1 MYHPNMFESHQHM
14 FDMTPKES
22 GNDLGLTGSRE
33 DDFET
38 KSGAE
43 VTMENLLEEELQDP
57 NQRPNKKKRYHRHT
71 QRQIQELESFF
82 KECPHPDDKQRKEL
96 SRELNLEPLQI
107 KFWFQNKR
115 TQMKAQHER
124 HDNSILKADNDKL
137 RAENNRYK
145 DALSNATCP
154 NCGGPA
160 AIGEMSFD
168 EQHLRIE
175 NARLREE
182 IDRISSIAAKYV
194 GKPLLPH
201 SSPSTQ
207 LTSSHYIPSR
217 SLGLEVGNFG
227 TNHQT
232 SFVGEM
238 HGTSDIMRSV
248 SIPCEA
254 DKPMIVELAVAALE
268 ELVTMAQTGDPL
280 WGLNDNLG
288 EILNEEEYFRMF
300 PRGIGP
306 KPIGFRSEASRES
319 TVVIMNHINLVEILM
334 NVNQYSSVF
343 CGIVSRAL
351 TLEVLSTGIA
361 GNYNGALQVMTA
373 EFQVPSPLVPTR
385 ENYFLRYCKQHGDNT
400 WAVVDVSLDNLRP
413 SPITRSRRRPSGCLI
428 QELQNGYSKVTWVE
442 HMEVDD
448 RSVHTMY
455 KPLVNTGLAF
465 GAKRWVATLDR
476 QCERLASS
484 MASNIPTGDLS
495 VITSPEGRKSMLKL
509 AERMV
514 MSFFSGVGAST
525 AHAWTTLATTGSDDV
540 RVMTRKSMDD
550 PGRPPGI
557 VLSAA
562 TSFWI
567 PVAPKRVFDF
577 LRDENSRSEWD
588 ILSNGGLVQ
597 KMAHIANGRDPGNS
611 ISLLRVNDTNSGPSN
626 MLILQE
632 SCTDVSGS
640 YVIYA
645 PVDMTAMDV
654 VLSGGDPDYVAL
666 LPSGFAILPDGG
678 EGGNASAGAEG
689 GGNNRVVVNAGSLL
703 TVAFQ
708 IIVDSV
714 PTAKLSLGS
723 VATVNS
729 LIKCTV
735 ERIKGKIADGSHG
748 KVSVD
753 HYHRYPGDLDLM
765 KDLGVNSYRFSLSWA
780 RILPK
785 GRFGDV
791 NMEGINHYNRMI
803 NAILKRGME
812 PFVTLTHYD
821 MPQELECRYGSWLN
835 PQIREDFE
843 HYAEICFRHFGNRV
857 KFWTTF
863 NEPNVQVIL
872 GYRKG
877 TYPPSRCSKTFANCT
892 RGGSDIEPLV
902 AAHNIIRSH
911 FAAVSLYRER
921 FQEQQGGKIGI
932 VMNAIWFEPV
942 SDSLADSLA
951 AERAQAFYLTWFLDP
966 IVFGRY
972 PREMQEILGQD
983 LPKFTRDDLK
993 ISKNGLDFI
1002 GINQYT
1008 SRYAKDCLHSVCE
1021 PGKGGSRAEG
1031 FVHSNALKDGLPLGE
1046 PTGVNWFNVY
1056 PQGMEEMLMYATE
1069 RYRNIPLYV
1078 TENGFGENST
1088 GVLLN
1093 DYRRV
1098 KFMSNYLDA
1107 LKRAMRKGADVRGY
1121 FTWSLLDNFEWI
1133 SGYTVRFGMY
1143 HVDFNTLERTP
1154 RLSASWYK
1162 NFISKHISSQSKD
1175 DA

>member
-1 MYHPNMFESHQHM
+1 MYQPNMFESHHHM
-14 FDMTPKES
+14 FDMTPKNS
-22 GNDLGLTGSRE
+22 DNDLGLTGSRE

-43 VTMENLLEEELQDP
+43 VTMENPLEEELQDP

-96 SRELNLEPLQI
+96 SRELNLEPLQV

-124 HDNSILKADNDKL
+124 HENSILKSDNDKL

-145 DALSNATCP
+145 DALNNATCP

-182 IDRISSIAAKYV
+182 IDRISAIAAKYV
-194 GKPLLPH
+194 GKPLLTH
-201 SSPSTQ
+201 SSSSFPQ
-207 LTSSHYIPSR
+207 LTSSHHIPSR
-217 SLGLEVGNFG
+217 SLDLEVGNFG
-227 TNHQT
+227 NTNNSQT
-232 SFVGEM
+232 GFLGDM
-238 HGTSDIMRSV
+238 YGTSDIMRSV
-248 SIPCEA
+248 SIHNDA
-254 DKPMIVELAVAALE
+254 DKPMIVELAVAAME
-268 ELVTMAQTGDPL
+268 ELVRMAQTGDPL
-280 WGLNDNLG
+280 WVPSDNAV
-288 EILNEEEYFRMF
+288 EILNEEEYFRTF

-306 KPIGFRSEASRES
+306 KPLGLRSEASRES

-334 NVNQYSSVF
+334 DVNQWSSVF

-351 TLEVLSTGIA
+351 TLEVLSTGVA

-385 ENYFLRYCKQHGDNT
+385 ENYFVRYCKQHSDNT
-400 WAVVDVSLDNLRP
+400 WAVVDVSLDSLRP
-413 SPITRSRRRPSGCLI
+413 SPITRNRRRPSGCLI

-442 HMEVDD
+442 HTEVDD

-514 MSFFSGVGAST
+514 MSFCSGVGASN

-597 KMAHIANGRDPGNS
+597 EMAHIANGRDPGNS
-611 ISLLRVNDTNSGPSN
+611 VSLFRVNSANSGQSN

-632 SCTDVSGS
+632 SCTDASGS

-645 PVDMTAMDV
+645 PVDIMAMNV

-666 LPSGFAILPDGG
+666 LPSGFAILPDGSSRV
-678 EGGNASAGAEG
+678 NASAGAEG
-689 GGNNRVVVNAGSLL
+689 GDGNNLEVVTSTASNCGSLL

-708 IIVDSV
+708 ILVDSV

-735 ERIKGKIADGSHG
+735 ERIKAALACDG
-748 KVSVD
+748 
-753 HYHRYPGDLDLM
+753 
-765 KDLGVNSYRFSLSWA
+765 A
-780 RILPK
+780 
-785 GRFGDV
+785 
-791 NMEGINHYNRMI
+791 
-803 NAILKRGME
+803 
-812 PFVTLTHYD
+812 
-821 MPQELECRYGSWLN
+821 
-835 PQIREDFE
+835 
-843 HYAEICFRHFGNRV
+843 
-857 KFWTTF
+857 
-863 NEPNVQVIL
+863 
-872 GYRKG
+872 
-877 TYPPSRCSKTFANCT
+877 
-892 RGGSDIEPLV
+892 
-902 AAHNIIRSH
+902 
-911 FAAVSLYRER
+911 
-921 FQEQQGGKIGI
+921 
-932 VMNAIWFEPV
+932 
-942 SDSLADSLA
+942 
-951 AERAQAFYLTWFLDP
+951 
-966 IVFGRY
+966 
-972 PREMQEILGQD
+972 
-983 LPKFTRDDLK
+983 
-993 ISKNGLDFI
+993 
-1002 GINQYT
+1002 
-1008 SRYAKDCLHSVCE
+1008 
-1021 PGKGGSRAEG
+1021 
-1031 FVHSNALKDGLPLGE
+1031 
-1046 PTGVNWFNVY
+1046 
-1056 PQGMEEMLMYATE
+1056 
-1069 RYRNIPLYV
+1069 
-1078 TENGFGENST
+1078 
-1088 GVLLN
+1088 
-1093 DYRRV
+1093 
-1098 KFMSNYLDA
+1098 
-1107 LKRAMRKGADVRGY
+1107 
-1121 FTWSLLDNFEWI
+1121 
-1133 SGYTVRFGMY
+1133 
-1143 HVDFNTLERTP
+1143 
-1154 RLSASWYK
+1154 
-1162 NFISKHISSQSKD
+1162 
-1175 DA
+1175 

>member
-1 MYHPNMFESHQHM
+1 MYHPNMFESHHHM
-14 FDMTPKES
+14 FDMTPKNSE
-22 GNDLGLTGSRE
+22 NDLGITGSRE
-33 DDFET
+33 EDFET

-43 VTMENLLEEELQDP
+43 VTMENPLEEELQDP

-96 SRELNLEPLQI
+96 SRELSLEPLQV

-124 HDNSILKADNDKL
+124 HENQILKSENDKL

-182 IDRISSIAAKYV
+182 IDRISAIAAKYV
-194 GKPLLPH
+194 GKPLLAN
-201 SSPSTQ
+201 SSSFPQ
-207 LTSSHYIPSR
+207 LSSHHIPSR
-217 SLGLEVGNFG
+217 SLDLEVGNFG
-227 TNHQT
+227 NNNNSQAG
-232 SFVGEM
+232 FVGEM
-238 HGTSDIMRSV
+238 FGSSDILRSV
-248 SIPCEA
+248 SIPSEA
-254 DKPMIVELAVAALE
+254 DKPMIVELAVAAME
-268 ELVTMAQTGDPL
+268 ELVRMAQTGDPL
-280 WGLNDNLG
+280 WVSNDNSV
-288 EILNEEEYFRMF
+288 EILNEEEYFRTF

-306 KPIGFRSEASRES
+306 KTIGLRSEASRES
-319 TVVIMNHINLVEILM
+319 TVVIMNHINLIEILM
-334 NVNQYSSVF
+334 DVNQWSSVF

-351 TLEVLSTGIA
+351 TLEVLSTGVA

-385 ENYFLRYCKQHGDNT
+385 ENYFVRYCKQHSDGI
-400 WAVVDVSLDNLRP
+400 WAVVDVSLDSLRP

-442 HMEVDD
+442 HTEVDD
-448 RSVHTMY
+448 RSVHNMY

-484 MASNIPTGDLS
+484 MASNIPAGDLS

-514 MSFFSGVGAST
+514 MSFCSGVGAST
-525 AHAWTTLATTGSDDV
+525 AHAWTTLSTTGSDDV

-597 KMAHIANGRDPGNS
+597 EMAHIANGRDPGNS
-611 ISLLRVNDTNSGPSN
+611 VSLLRVNSGNSGQSN

-632 SCTDVSGS
+632 SCTDASGS

-645 PVDMTAMDV
+645 PVDILAMNV

-666 LPSGFAILPDGG
+666 LPSGFAILPDG
-678 EGGNASAGAEG
+678 SAREG
-689 GGNNRVVVNAGSLL
+689 GGSASVGAGAGAGVEGGEGNNLEVVNTTTTTGSSGGSLL

-708 IIVDSV
+708 ILVDSV

-735 ERIKGKIADGSHG
+735 ERIK
-748 KVSVD
+748 
-753 HYHRYPGDLDLM
+753 
-765 KDLGVNSYRFSLSWA
+765 
-780 RILPK
+780 
-785 GRFGDV
+785 
-791 NMEGINHYNRMI
+791 
-803 NAILKRGME
+803 
-812 PFVTLTHYD
+812 
-821 MPQELECRYGSWLN
+821 
-835 PQIREDFE
+835 
-843 HYAEICFRHFGNRV
+843 
-857 KFWTTF
+857 
-863 NEPNVQVIL
+863 
-872 GYRKG
+872 
-877 TYPPSRCSKTFANCT
+877 
-892 RGGSDIEPLV
+892 
-902 AAHNIIRSH
+902 
-911 FAAVSLYRER
+911 AAV
-921 FQEQQGGKIGI
+921 
-932 VMNAIWFEPV
+932 A
-942 SDSLADSLA
+942 
-951 AERAQAFYLTWFLDP
+951 
-966 IVFGRY
+966 
-972 PREMQEILGQD
+972 
-983 LPKFTRDDLK
+983 
-993 ISKNGLDFI
+993 
-1002 GINQYT
+1002 
-1008 SRYAKDCLHSVCE
+1008 C
-1021 PGKGGSRAEG
+1021 
-1031 FVHSNALKDGLPLGE
+1031 DG
-1046 PTGVNWFNVY
+1046 
-1056 PQGMEEMLMYATE
+1056 A
-1069 RYRNIPLYV
+1069 
-1078 TENGFGENST
+1078 
-1088 GVLLN
+1088 
-1093 DYRRV
+1093 
-1098 KFMSNYLDA
+1098 
-1107 LKRAMRKGADVRGY
+1107 
-1121 FTWSLLDNFEWI
+1121 
-1133 SGYTVRFGMY
+1133 
-1143 HVDFNTLERTP
+1143 
-1154 RLSASWYK
+1154 
-1162 NFISKHISSQSKD
+1162 
-1175 DA
+1175 

>member
-1 MYHPNMFESHQHM
+1 MYHPNMFEPQHHM
-14 FDMTPKES
+14 FDMTPKIS
-22 GNDLGLTGSRE
+22 DNDLGLTGSRE

-43 VTMENLLEEELQDP
+43 VTMENPLEEELQDP

-96 SRELNLEPLQI
+96 SRELSLEPLQV

-124 HDNSILKADNDKL
+124 HENAILKSDNDKL

-194 GKPLLPH
+194 GKPLLTN
-201 SSPSTQ
+201 STPFPQ
-207 LTSSHYIPSR
+207 LTSSQHIPTR
-217 SLGLEVGNFG
+217 SLDLEVGNFG
-227 TNHQT
+227 NSNNNQMG
-232 SFVGEM
+232 FVGEM
-238 HGTSDIMRSV
+238 YGTTSDILRSV
-248 SIPCEA
+248 SIHSDA
-254 DKPMIVELAVAALE
+254 DKPMIVELAVAAME
-268 ELVTMAQTGDPL
+268 ELVRMAQTGDPL
-280 WGLNDNLG
+280 WVSSDNSV
-288 EILNEEEYFRMF
+288 EILNEEEYFRTF

-306 KPIGFRSEASRES
+306 KPIGLRSEASRES

-334 NVNQYSSVF
+334 DVNQWSSVF

-351 TLEVLSTGIA
+351 TLEVLSTGVA

-385 ENYFLRYCKQHGDNT
+385 ENYFVRYCKQHSDNT
-400 WAVVDVSLDNLRP
+400 WAVVDVSLDSLRP

-442 HMEVDD
+442 HTEVDD

-484 MASNIPTGDLS
+484 MASNIPAADLS

-514 MSFFSGVGAST
+514 MSFCSGVGAST
-525 AHAWTTLATTGSDDV
+525 AHVWTTLTTTGSDDV

-562 TSFWI
+562 TSFWL
-567 PVAPKRVFDF
+567 PVSPKRVFDF

-597 KMAHIANGRDPGNS
+597 EMAHIANGRDPGNCV
-611 ISLLRVNDTNSGPSN
+611 SLLRVNSVNSGQSN

-632 SCTDVSGS
+632 SCTDASGS

-645 PVDMTAMDV
+645 PVDTMAMNV
-654 VLSGGDPDYVAL
+654 VLSGGDPDYFAL
-666 LPSGFAILPDGG
+666 LPSGFAILPDGSVR
-678 EGGNASAGAEG
+678 EGGNASVGAEG
-689 GGNNRVVVNAGSLL
+689 GGGGEGSNLDLVTSTASNCGSLL

-708 IIVDSV
+708 ILVDSV

-735 ERIKGKIADGSHG
+735 QRIKAALACDG
-748 KVSVD
+748 
-753 HYHRYPGDLDLM
+753 
-765 KDLGVNSYRFSLSWA
+765 A
-780 RILPK
+780 
-785 GRFGDV
+785 
-791 NMEGINHYNRMI
+791 
-803 NAILKRGME
+803 
-812 PFVTLTHYD
+812 
-821 MPQELECRYGSWLN
+821 
-835 PQIREDFE
+835 
-843 HYAEICFRHFGNRV
+843 
-857 KFWTTF
+857 
-863 NEPNVQVIL
+863 
-872 GYRKG
+872 
-877 TYPPSRCSKTFANCT
+877 
-892 RGGSDIEPLV
+892 
-902 AAHNIIRSH
+902 
-911 FAAVSLYRER
+911 
-921 FQEQQGGKIGI
+921 
-932 VMNAIWFEPV
+932 
-942 SDSLADSLA
+942 
-951 AERAQAFYLTWFLDP
+951 
-966 IVFGRY
+966 
-972 PREMQEILGQD
+972 
-983 LPKFTRDDLK
+983 
-993 ISKNGLDFI
+993 
-1002 GINQYT
+1002 
-1008 SRYAKDCLHSVCE
+1008 
-1021 PGKGGSRAEG
+1021 
-1031 FVHSNALKDGLPLGE
+1031 
-1046 PTGVNWFNVY
+1046 
-1056 PQGMEEMLMYATE
+1056 
-1069 RYRNIPLYV
+1069 
-1078 TENGFGENST
+1078 
-1088 GVLLN
+1088 
-1093 DYRRV
+1093 
-1098 KFMSNYLDA
+1098 
-1107 LKRAMRKGADVRGY
+1107 
-1121 FTWSLLDNFEWI
+1121 
-1133 SGYTVRFGMY
+1133 
-1143 HVDFNTLERTP
+1143 
-1154 RLSASWYK
+1154 
-1162 NFISKHISSQSKD
+1162 
-1175 DA
+1175 

>member
-1 MYHPNMFESHQHM
+1 MFESHHHM
-14 FDMTPKES
+14 FDMTPKNSE
-22 GNDLGLTGSRE
+22 NDLGITGSHE
-33 DDFET
+33 EDFET

-43 VTMENLLEEELQDP
+43 VTMENPLEEELQDP

-96 SRELNLEPLQI
+96 SRELSLEPLQV

-124 HDNSILKADNDKL
+124 HENQILKSENDKL

-182 IDRISSIAAKYV
+182 IDRISAIAAKYV
-194 GKPLLPH
+194 GKPLMAN
-201 SSPSTQ
+201 SSSFPQ
-207 LTSSHYIPSR
+207 LSSSHHIPSR
-217 SLGLEVGNFG
+217 SLDLEVGNFG
-227 TNHQT
+227 NNNNSHTG
-232 SFVGEM
+232 FVGEM
-238 HGTSDIMRSV
+238 FGSSDILRSV
-248 SIPCEA
+248 SIPSEA
-254 DKPMIVELAVAALE
+254 DKPMIVELAVAAME
-268 ELVTMAQTGDPL
+268 ELVRMAQTGDPL
-280 WGLNDNLG
+280 WVSSDNSV
-288 EILNEEEYFRMF
+288 EILNEEEYFRTF

-306 KPIGFRSEASRES
+306 KPIGLRSEASRES
-319 TVVIMNHINLVEILM
+319 TVVIMNHINLIEILM
-334 NVNQYSSVF
+334 DVNQWSSVF

-351 TLEVLSTGIA
+351 TLEVLSTGVA

-385 ENYFLRYCKQHGDNT
+385 ENYFVRYCKQHSDGI
-400 WAVVDVSLDNLRP
+400 WAVVDVSLDSLRP

-442 HMEVDD
+442 HIEVDD
-448 RSVHTMY
+448 RSVHNMY

-484 MASNIPTGDLS
+484 MASNIPACDLS

-514 MSFFSGVGAST
+514 MSFCTGVGAST
-525 AHAWTTLATTGSDDV
+525 AHAWTTLSTTGSDDV

-597 KMAHIANGRDPGNS
+597 EMAHIANGRDPGNS
-611 ISLLRVNDTNSGPSN
+611 VSLLRVNSGNSGQSN

-632 SCTDVSGS
+632 SCTDASGS

-645 PVDMTAMDV
+645 PVDIIAMNV

-666 LPSGFAILPDGG
+666 LPSGFAILPDGSAR
-678 EGGNASAGAEG
+678 GGGGSANASAGAGVEG
-689 GGNNRVVVNAGSLL
+689 GGEGNNLEVVTTTGSCGGSLL

-708 IIVDSV
+708 ILVDSV

-735 ERIKGKIADGSHG
+735 ERIKAALACDG
-748 KVSVD
+748 
-753 HYHRYPGDLDLM
+753 
-765 KDLGVNSYRFSLSWA
+765 A
-780 RILPK
+780 
-785 GRFGDV
+785 
-791 NMEGINHYNRMI
+791 
-803 NAILKRGME
+803 
-812 PFVTLTHYD
+812 
-821 MPQELECRYGSWLN
+821 
-835 PQIREDFE
+835 
-843 HYAEICFRHFGNRV
+843 
-857 KFWTTF
+857 
-863 NEPNVQVIL
+863 
-872 GYRKG
+872 
-877 TYPPSRCSKTFANCT
+877 
-892 RGGSDIEPLV
+892 
-902 AAHNIIRSH
+902 
-911 FAAVSLYRER
+911 
-921 FQEQQGGKIGI
+921 
-932 VMNAIWFEPV
+932 
-942 SDSLADSLA
+942 
-951 AERAQAFYLTWFLDP
+951 
-966 IVFGRY
+966 
-972 PREMQEILGQD
+972 
-983 LPKFTRDDLK
+983 
-993 ISKNGLDFI
+993 
-1002 GINQYT
+1002 
-1008 SRYAKDCLHSVCE
+1008 
-1021 PGKGGSRAEG
+1021 
-1031 FVHSNALKDGLPLGE
+1031 
-1046 PTGVNWFNVY
+1046 
-1056 PQGMEEMLMYATE
+1056 
-1069 RYRNIPLYV
+1069 
-1078 TENGFGENST
+1078 
-1088 GVLLN
+1088 
-1093 DYRRV
+1093 
-1098 KFMSNYLDA
+1098 
-1107 LKRAMRKGADVRGY
+1107 
-1121 FTWSLLDNFEWI
+1121 
-1133 SGYTVRFGMY
+1133 
-1143 HVDFNTLERTP
+1143 
-1154 RLSASWYK
+1154 
-1162 NFISKHISSQSKD
+1162 
-1175 DA
+1175 